1 MAEQSP
7 LPRSR
12 PCRRPSLRA
21 ALSLPLATLVAC
33 AAVAAGTTTSS
44 GATARFLP
52 RLTMR
57 APGHWSPLDP
67 SQPPAG
73 EGPPSVLMSVS
84 GTATTIWLR
93 KLSGTRFSYEVAT
106 IAPDGALGKATDI
119 FGSDTWQSLSPWP
132 TLLPYGKGLIVVFD
146 GQQGSTG
153 PYSHSCVVGA
163 ASSASTWV
171 LQPWSLSNDCAD
183 PVGGATETN
192 KGTLSAAWPEG
203 RGILYRIGVSS
214 TIPAAGPDNDIAALG
229 AGTPW
234 IANETT
240 DTAGHVYA
248 AWWQDFSS
256 PSSDDGYYVKDLT
269 GGGPVT
275 KAPGAGTNTVNTH
288 VNTGA
293 QVPIASTNSH
303 PGVYLAYC
311 SNGSVC
317 SVLLW
322 RVGFAKA
329 LVVPHSAGAW
339 DVAIAAGPDGRIWV
353 AWDNGQTNAVSTVR
367 TNKAD
372 TAFGPVETYATP
384 CSGFVDLGLGGGE
397 YGRLDLVMQCENEA
411 LNWAMY
417 VTQSLAGLSVSPARI
432 TISNKVGNKVLLR
445 VTDAGDAVSGAT
457 VTVDG
462 RSATTSS
469 SGVAYLSF
477 PKGVHRGHFAVT
489 ASAPNYYSAHGA
501 LDIGS

>member
-1 MAEQSP
+1 MAEPSP
-7 LPRSR
+7 LPESR
-12 PCRRPSLRA
+12 ARRRPSLRA
-21 ALSLPLATLVAC
+21 ALSLPLASLIAC
-33 AAVAAGTTTSS
+33 VAVATNTAASS
-44 GATARFLP
+44 GATARLLP
-52 RLTMR
+52 RLT
-57 APGHWSPLDP
+57 APSPGHWSRLDP

-73 EGPPSVLMSVS
+73 LGPPSVLTSAS

-93 KLSGTRFSYEVAT
+93 KLSATRFTYEVAT

-119 FGSDTWQSLSPWP
+119 FGSDTWQGLSPWP
-132 TLLPYGKGLIVVFD
+132 TLLPYHKGLIVVFE
-146 GQQGSTG
+146 GGRGSTG
-153 PYSHSCVVGA
+153 PYSHGCIVGA
-163 ASSASTWV
+163 VSSASTWV
-171 LQPWSLSNDCAD
+171 LQPWSLSSDCVD
-183 PVGGATETN
+183 TVGGATETS

-203 RGILYRIGVSS
+203 RGIFYRIGVSS
-214 TIPAAGPDNDIAALG
+214 TIPAAGPDSKITAVG
-229 AGTPW
+229 GGTPW
-234 IANETT
+234 IANEAT
-240 DTAGHVYA
+240 DTAGHIYA
-248 AWWQDFSS
+248 AWWQAFSS

-293 QVPIASTNSH
+293 QVPIAATNSH

-311 SNGSVC
+311 SNGPVC

-322 RVGFAKA
+322 RVGSAKA

-339 DVAIAAGPDGRIWV
+339 DVAIAAGPDGRVWL

-397 YGRLDLVMQCENEA
+397 YSRLDLVMQCENEA
-411 LNWAMY
+411 PAWAMY
-417 VTQSLAGLSVSPARI
+417 VTQSLAGLSVSPARV
-432 TISNKVGNKVLLR
+432 TISNKTSNKVLFR
-445 VTDAGDAVSGAT
+445 VTDAGDAVGGAT
-457 VTVDG
+457 VRVDG
-462 RSATTSS
+462 RSATTSP

-477 PKGVHRGHFAVT
+477 PKGVHTGHFAVT
-489 ASAPNYYSAHGA
+489 ASAPNYYAAHSA